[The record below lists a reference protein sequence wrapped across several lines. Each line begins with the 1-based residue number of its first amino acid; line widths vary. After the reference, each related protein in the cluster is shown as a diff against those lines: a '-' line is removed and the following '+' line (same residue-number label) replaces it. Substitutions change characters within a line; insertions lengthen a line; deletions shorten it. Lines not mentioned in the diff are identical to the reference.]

1 MTGELAV
8 DPAAAGGRPAL
19 ASSAAG
25 AAGRWSARRRLQ
37 TARGHVDAV
46 MRMLEADRYC
56 VDILHQLSA
65 VEAAITRARQDVLD
79 GHLRGCVADALATG
93 VISAGDVADEV
104 RAAVFGGA
112 APAAGS
118 ERRAVR

>member
-1 MTGELAV
+1 MSSGLMP
-8 DPAAAGGRPAL
+8 DPAAGGRPAM

-25 AAGRWSARRRLQ
+25 SAGRSSARRRLQ
-37 TARGHVDAV
+37 TARGHLDAV

-65 VEAAITRARQDVLD
+65 VEAAITRARQDVQD
-79 GHLRGCVADALATG
+79 GHLRGCVTDALASG
-93 VISAGDVADEV
+93 VISVADVADEV
-104 RAAVFGGA
+104 QAAVFGGA
-112 APAAGS
+112 AGAVGS